1 VTREAPSFPAVPP
14 LTIATSLRPDGITG
28 VQSYVRRLRRY
39 LAEQGTPTALVTP
52 FSWWRPITTPVF
64 GVRLG
69 LKHVSGAAST
79 FWYRYWHEVFLRR
92 ALARHLADAGEC
104 VVYAQDPPS
113 ARAALAVRRGP
124 HQRVAMV
131 VHFRIS
137 QADEFADKEE
147 IRRDG
152 AVYRW
157 IRQVEREVI
166 PQVDCLVYMSR
177 WAEEALTDWFPRART
192 VPSVVIGS
200 TITPLREEPVR
211 EPIGDLVTIG
221 NLDIVKNHRFL
232 LTVLSEA
239 KRRGREYTLDIYGE
253 GPLQKD
259 LLRQTRELGLEGQV
273 RFRGF
278 RPDARRFLTGYRAYV
293 HAGYS
298 ESFCLAIVEGMAAGL
313 PVLVG
318 GIGPIPEL
326 CDDGVE
332 GRFWPLD
339 DPTRAAAI
347 LIDLLECEPERV
359 RAAAAAEQRFRRDF
373 DADVIIPRLMSF
385 LAERSRSADVPSP
398 AGREAAATRGVVSP
412 VAQGPT
418 GGVAP

>member
-1 VTREAPSFPAVPP
+1 MPP

-39 LAEQGTPTALVTP
+39 LGEHGTPSALVTP
-52 FSWWRPITTPVF
+52 FSWGRPIATPVF

-69 LKHVSGAAST
+69 LEHVSGAAST
-79 FWYRYWHEVFLRR
+79 VWYRHWHEVFLRR
-92 ALARHLADAGEC
+92 ALARHLAGGGEC
-104 VVYAQDPPS
+104 VVYAQDPLS
-113 ARAALAVRRGP
+113 ARAALRARRGP
-124 HQRVAMV
+124 HQRVVLA

-137 QADEFADKEE
+137 QADEFADKKE

-166 PQVDCLVYMSR
+166 PQVDGLVYMSR
-177 WAEEALTDWFPRART
+177 WAKEALTGWFPQAGE
-192 VPSVVIGS
+192 VPSAVVGC
-200 TITPLREEPVR
+200 TVTPLREEPVR
-211 EPIGDLVTIG
+211 EPVGDLVTIG

-239 KRRGREYTLDIYGE
+239 RRLGREYSLDVYGE

-259 LLRQTRELGLEGQV
+259 LLQQTRELGLEEQV

-313 PVLVG
+313 PVVVG

-339 DPTRAAAI
+339 DPARAAAI
-347 LIDLLECEPERV
+347 LIDLLESEPERA
-359 RAAAAAEQRFRRDF
+359 RAASAAEQRFRRDF

-385 LAERSRSADVPSP
+385 LAERSRQDDLPGHAGFAAVPRQNG
-398 AGREAAATRGVVSP
+398 AP
-412 VAQGPT
+412 VTPDPT
-418 GGVAP
+418 GGAAA